1 MARHLRRSPTAR
13 RELALVIAILAVGAA
28 FTAASPVFLTTANL
42 ITVLRNAVE
51 LAIIS
56 AGMTVVICMGGIDVG
71 VGGIMAVAAVVIG
84 RAWQAGA
91 PDFLIIPLAPAVGG
105 CLGLVNGLLCSR
117 LRVPPIV
124 ATLGTMYVWIA
135 ILFLALGGSWIS
147 GLPGSLAPLVR
158 GSLFGIPSVVLV
170 IAAVYGFCAYL
181 MGQTRFGRHI
191 YAVGCSDAAARLA
204 GIAVDGVKLRAY
216 ALLGVLAG
224 LAALLYVARLRNVE
238 INIGTTIAL
247 EAIAATILGGT
258 QIEGGVGNL
267 LGTLLGVVFIKLV
280 QNGLIL
286 VGVSSLWEAVVI
298 GSLLIVV
305 LSADARRRTGWR
317 GLFA

>member
-1 MARHLRRSPTAR
+1 V
-13 RELALVIAILAVGAA
+13 ALVLAILVVGAA
-28 FTAASPVFLTTANL
+28 FAAASPVFLTAANL
-42 ITVLRNAVE
+42 VTVLRNAVE

-71 VGGIMAVAAVVIG
+71 VGGIMAVTAVVVG

-91 PDFLIIPLAPAVGG
+91 PAFALIPLALVTGG

-124 ATLGTMYVWIA
+124 ATLGTMYVWVA
-135 ILFLALGGSWIS
+135 ILFLVLGGSWIS

-158 GSLFGIPSVVLV
+158 GSVAGIPSVMLV
-170 IAAVYGFCAYL
+170 IAVIYGLCAYL
-181 MGQTRFGRHI
+181 MNQTRFGRHV
-191 YAVGCSDAAARLA
+191 YAVGCNDASARLA
-204 GIAVDGVKLRAY
+204 GIAVGGIKLRAY
-216 ALLGVLAG
+216 GLLGVLAG
-224 LAALLYVARLRNVE
+224 FAALLYVARLRNVE

-267 LGTLLGVVFIKLV
+267 VGTLLGVVFIKLT

-286 VGVSSLWEAVVI
+286 VGVSSLWESVVI
-298 GSLLIVV
+298 GGLLILV
-305 LSADARRRTGWR
+305 LTADARRRAGWR
-317 GLFA
+317 GMFA

>member
-1 MARHLRRSPTAR
+1 M
-13 RELALVIAILAVGAA
+13 ALVLAILIVGAA
-28 FTAASPVFLTTANL
+28 FAATSPVFLTAGNL

-71 VGGIMAVAAVVIG
+71 VGGIMAVAAVVVG

-91 PDFLIIPLAPAVGG
+91 PAFALIPLALVTGG
-105 CLGLVNGLLCSR
+105 CLGLVNGLFCSR

-124 ATLGTMYVWIA
+124 ATLGTMYVWVA
-135 ILFLALGGSWIS
+135 ILFLVLGGSWIS

-158 GSLFGIPSVVLV
+158 GSVAGIPSVVLV
-170 IAAVYGFCAYL
+170 IAVVYGLCAYL
-181 MGQTRFGRHI
+181 MNQTRFGRHV
-191 YAVGCSDAAARLA
+191 YAVGCNDASARLA
-204 GIAVDGVKLRAY
+204 GIAVDGIKLRAY
-216 ALLGVLAG
+216 GLLGVLAG
-224 LAALLYVARLRNVE
+224 FAALLYVARLRNVE

-267 LGTLLGVVFIKLV
+267 VGTLLGVVFIKLT

-286 VGVSSLWEAVVI
+286 VGVSSLWESVVI
-298 GSLLIVV
+298 GGLLILV
-305 LSADARRRTGWR
+305 LSADARRWAGWR
-317 GLFA
+317 GIFA

>member
-1 MARHLRRSPTAR
+1 MALF
-13 RELALVIAILAVGAA
+13 LAILVVGAA
-28 FTAASPVFLTTANL
+28 FATTSPVFLTAGNL

-71 VGGIMAVAAVVIG
+71 VGGIMALAAVVVG

-91 PDFLIIPLAPAVGG
+91 PAFVLVPLAPAVGG

-117 LRVPPIV
+117 LRVSPIV
-124 ATLGTMYVWIA
+124 ATLGTMYVWVA
-135 ILFLALGGSWIS
+135 ILFLVLGGSWIS

-158 GSLFGIPSVVLV
+158 GSVAGIPSVMLV
-170 IAAVYGFCAYL
+170 IAVVYGLCAYL
-181 MGQTRFGRHI
+181 MNQTRFGSHV
-191 YAVGCSDAAARLA
+191 YAVGCNDASARLA

-216 ALLGVLAG
+216 GLLGVLAG
-224 LAALLYVARLRNVE
+224 FAALLYVARLRNVE

-267 LGTLLGVVFIKLV
+267 VGTLLGVVFIKLT

-286 VGVSSLWEAVVI
+286 VGVSSLWESVVI
-298 GSLLIVV
+298 GGLLILV
-305 LSADARRRTGWR
+305 LSADARRRAGWR
-317 GLFA
+317 GVFA